1 MLTTVEIVFSR
12 PATTHTGANP
22 VVELVFGADSLEDPN
37 GVDPTTGIY
46 RGFGAIVG
54 VGWQQAEPLDV
65 TVGALWQEAQTL
77 PVGFKANIPDA
88 AASYTQFAA
97 PWIMDFELANAQT
110 AVVFGEAA
118 SSRAALLAPWLEVFD
133 IPAAGISAGWQNA
146 KAHRDDV
153 AALWDSV
160 LATNKQV
167 AANFE
172 AAQQAGMALEALWQN
187 LGVPKT
193 AIFSAPWQK
202 ASLLTSFGGSAFN
215 IGGAAPAQPLQPA
228 VVPLVFCEAYPVG
241 GWPSSV
247 NIAFGVS
254 RCTGG
259 HTGNAP
265 FYILPARFY
274 MQVHDIT
281 AELLPQVGNSPGVFI
296 DIPSVTVAADTGSF
310 CRSFSAVGHISL
322 FDQLAPVGGL
332 PQRIRIT
339 LDGIAFVFVVGPV
352 RETEAFGKRGV
363 QFSGHSVTKLL
374 SDPYARAGTYFNS
387 TAQTAQQLAEN
398 VLQYT
403 GVTLD
408 WGVTDWLVPAGAW
421 SHHGT
426 PLSAVQSIA
435 ASIGGYVQ
443 SHRTE
448 PVLQVRHPY
457 PLLAGGLPGG
467 PWNWYAAGVTPDVSL
482 ASEALMTIGT
492 ERRDGVDLNGVDVTG
507 TNQGVWRKV
516 TRIGTA
522 GEKTPGSPVVD
533 PLITADEAASQRGL
547 SILGAAG
554 AKHFIDFELP
564 ILTGSAY
571 PGSPGILE
579 VGQLALV
586 NQINHLGQVAP
597 WRGRLRGVSASASFG
612 GKVRQTINVERHLEV
627 AP

>member
-1 MLTTVEIVFSR
+1 
-12 PATTHTGANP
+12 
-22 VVELVFGADSLEDPN
+22 
-37 GVDPTTGIY
+37 
-46 RGFGAIVG
+46 
-54 VGWQQAEPLDV
+54 
-65 TVGALWQEAQTL
+65 
-77 PVGFKANIPDA
+77 
-88 AASYTQFAA
+88 
-97 PWIMDFELANAQT
+97 
-110 AVVFGEAA
+110 
-118 SSRAALLAPWLEVFD
+118 
-133 IPAAGISAGWQNA
+133 
-146 KAHRDDV
+146 
-153 AALWDSV
+153 
-160 LATNKQV
+160 
-167 AANFE
+167 
-172 AAQQAGMALEALWQN
+172 
-187 LGVPKT
+187 
-193 AIFSAPWQK
+193 
-202 ASLLTSFGGSAFN
+202 
-215 IGGAAPAQPLQPA
+215 
-228 VVPLVFCEAYPVG
+228 
-241 GWPSSV
+241 
-247 NIAFGVS
+247 
-254 RCTGG
+254 
-259 HTGNAP
+259 
-265 FYILPARFY
+265 
-274 MQVHDIT
+274 MQVHNIT

-296 DIPSVTVAADTGSF
+296 DIPSVTVAADIGSF

-339 LDGIAFVFVVGPV
+339 LDGIAFVFVVGLV

-374 SDPYARAGTYFNS
+374 SDPYARAGTWFNS

-492 ERRDGVDLNGVDVTG
+492 ERRDGADLNAVDVSG
-507 TNQGVWRKV
+507 SNQGVWRKV
-516 TRIGTA
+516 KRIGTA

-533 PLITADEAASQRGL
+533 PLITTDEAASQRGL

-564 ILTGSAY
+564 ILTGI
-571 PGSPGILE
+571 GQPGILE

-586 NQINHLGQVAP
+586 NQINHLGQTTP

-612 GKVRQTINVERHLEV
+612 GRVRQTVNVERHLEV